1 MLFEVEMIING
12 PLTYVYPNTIETCLT
27 LNHLLFGRQLL
38 SSSNTASTIVT
49 NVTVPWNTTD
59 EENHIINQFWDRWR
73 HEYVVNLRE
82 KQRALK
88 LNKSSPKINV
98 NDILLVYDE
107 NMSWHFLRITIV
119 TEVLPSRDSEMRVA
133 VVRTARTNKILK
145 HLINK
150 IFPIEN
156 TYEDTNQTY
165 KTRVQ
170 KLRQEAVVSDLRSE
184 TKGSWFE
191 SGY

>member
-1 MLFEVEMIING
+1 
-12 PLTYVYPNTIETCLT
+12 
-27 LNHLLFGRQLL
+27 
-38 SSSNTASTIVT
+38 
-49 NVTVPWNTTD
+49 
-59 EENHIINQFWDRWR
+59 
-73 HEYVVNLRE
+73 
-82 KQRALK
+82 
-88 LNKSSPKINV
+88 
-98 NDILLVYDE
+98 
-107 NMSWHFLRITIV
+107 
-119 TEVLPSRDSEMRVA
+119 MRVA